1 MHRLRRLVRDER
13 GDVSIDNVRR
23 ERDAA
28 TVQGGFGA
36 VAVLC
41 LAQFV
46 DVLGVTSALTALPR
60 MLHGVGA
67 SPSSA
72 ALVATAYAMMFGGLL
87 ILGARAGDTYGA
99 REGHHGVFVFRYGGK
114 AARRQFDDPG
124 TAHAA
129 GRNGQPPRGFHHP
142 GKLELYAR
150 K

>member
-99 REGHHGVFVFRYGGK
+99 RRVLVAGLLLFAVAGLIGAVAGTVIQLTL
-114 AARRQFDDPG
+114 ARGMQG
-124 TAHAA
+124 
-129 GRNGQPPRGFHHP
+129 
-142 GKLELYAR
+142 
-150 K
+150 

>member
-1 MHRLRRLVRDER
+1 M
-13 GDVSIDNVRR
+13 
-23 ERDAA
+23 
-28 TVQGGFGA
+28 
-36 VAVLC
+36 AVL
-41 LAQFV
+41 LLRIEPENLREVLHV
-46 DVLGVTSALTALPR
+46 DGLTTAAAVEA
-60 MLHGVGA
+60 LHGESFA
-67 SPSSA
+67 FHSA
-72 ALVATAYAMMFGGLL
+72 RIFGKAAD
-87 ILGARAGDTYGA
+87 IADFYELGARNLDTYGA